1 MPDFRRLALGLLACF
16 AAALLTLVPMRAA
29 MAQNFVANQ
38 LENFLSTDTMEV
50 EIEGL
55 SGALTGNIR
64 IESVTVS
71 DPQGAFLTAR
81 DLAMDWSPF
90 ALVRSNLS
98 IENLTA
104 GQIVLERLPEG
115 QPESTDDSGGFSL
128 PSITADIEN
137 LAIEEFVLGE
147 AIAGQ
152 RARLRAQASLELAD
166 EPTSLSVNADIER
179 LDQPGQIAL
188 NVVYAPD
195 QNQLTVEINAS
206 EPAGGIVATLL
217 DIPGRPPVE
226 LTVNGSGPLSAFMAN
241 GSLTIGGEA
250 AATLTARVDG
260 LDEGR
265 QVALSLNVAAQQY
278 LPEQY
283 QRFVE
288 GGANLDAQVL
298 IADNGIYRI
307 DQAVLSSD
315 TVSLTARG
323 ALDLAGGGNDLT
335 VSLAARD
342 GGPLE
347 YSFGTQPGGGAI
359 SVDNLQATL
368 QGSLADAQLNATAS
382 VASASFGEY
391 AASDV
396 EAELSS
402 QGFNVRTQRG
412 PFSLQANAA
421 SVAAPEGVADRML
434 EGPVRIA
441 LDGALTESGLQIDS
455 SEVRTE
461 TASAS
466 AEGSAALDFSVFDL
480 GLDAQFQ
487 TTALS
492 AALAPIAGEELAIS
506 ANVARTPDAA
516 LSLQNLSVSGAGL
529 SVEGEA
535 RLADGTVSAD
545 ISGRLAEASDVNA
558 ALSGAA
564 EFSLTAEGPVEQPEV
579 ALTIDANELSI
590 NGRELAGLTVRAQG
604 ALDPA
609 SPSGRLEVSGTLDG
623 QPLTGS
629 AQLETLDNGERRI
642 TDLSIRQGPNSITG
656 DLRLSEAFLP
666 IGTLDIAIE
675 DLGPLAALGGLDAAG
690 DLDGTVSLEVTADN
704 TPTATLDLA
713 ANEVSVAG
721 STLSG
726 AEIDLTVADYLGMP
740 QPVGTVSAAAVD
752 AAGVAVRD
760 LQVSLVEEG
769 EATRIE
775 VSADA
780 NGVPVELGG
789 NVSFDQAAT
798 QIGLS
803 RLTAEIP
810 DAAVSLR
817 EAASVRIADGTT
829 TLSGL
834 TLDVGDG
841 TVQLSGSAGDQL
853 DLTLSLQAV
862 PAAVVNPFVD
872 GLDAS
877 GTVSG
882 EVRVT
887 GTPADPNVTF
897 SISVDQLAVAQSRSG
912 DVPPIDGT
920 LAGRYA
926 GGTLTLET
934 ARLDLGTGSLTASGS
949 VGDEYDLDVRLNAVP
964 VALANGF
971 VDGLDASGTIS
982 GTASVTGP
990 RTDPSATFDIEGRD
1004 ITAEEIAAAGIAPLT
1019 LDLSGSYANGTLDL
1033 GKADVSVGD
1042 GSLTASGTIGESLDI
1057 QLRANELPVGLAN
1070 GFVPDLDAEGTIS
1083 GSASASG
1090 SLSDPTATF
1099 DLTGTGITTRQ
1110 IAQSGTAPLD
1120 LRLAGR
1126 YADGTADLETAVVN
1140 VGDGSLTASGQIGQT
1155 LDVAVDVNNIPV
1167 GLANGFVDGLGAE
1180 GRISGTA
1187 QASGTL
1193 SDPTATFD
1201 LAGTGITADGIEE
1214 SGIGPLEITASGRF
1228 ADGTLAL
1235 ETVRANVGDASL
1247 TASGT
1252 IGEQLDLQLSLDQL
1266 PVGLVNGYLPDLG
1279 AEGTISGEA
1288 TATGSLADPQ
1298 AEFTLN
1304 GTGITTRQIA
1314 QSGVAPL
1321 SLDVTG
1327 SFADGTATIQTA
1339 DVTVGDGSLSASG
1352 TVGETLDLDLTLD
1365 QLPVGLAN
1373 GFVEG
1378 LDAEGTISGSATATG
1393 SLADPQAEFTFTGT
1407 GITTEQIARSG
1418 VAPLSLDVTG
1428 SFADGTATIDTAEVS
1443 VGGGSLSAS
1452 GTVGETLD
1460 LDLTL
1465 DQLPVGL
1472 ANGFV
1477 EGLNAEGTISGSATA
1492 TGSLADPRAEFT
1504 LTGSGITTRQ
1514 IAQSGV
1520 APLSLDVAG
1529 SFADGTATIETADV
1543 SVGDGSLSASG
1554 TVGETLDLDLTL
1566 DQLPV
1571 GLANGFVDGL
1581 GAQGTVSGT
1590 ASATGSLSNP
1600 DARFDIDLADVSVAQ
1615 GRAAGAPAID
1625 GTAQGRYADGQL
1637 SLTEANVS
1645 VGGGMIDISGTAGPN
1660 ALDLTAEI
1668 SDLPASIAGSAVSGL
1683 APQGTINGTVR
1694 ATGSP
1699 SAPLVTYDISG
1710 TGLSVQQ
1717 TRDAGV
1723 GALSVDTT
1731 GQYTG
1736 DRVTTE
1742 TTVTGADGIQLTA
1755 NGAVNLSG
1763 TPTLDIALD
1772 GTAPLSAANRILAEG
1787 GRSIE
1792 GTVAVDARVTGP
1804 ISQPNVVGSVSTAG
1818 ARLVDTNYNIA
1829 LDNITTTIA
1838 LNGQSAS
1845 IESFT
1850 AQLSSGGS
1858 LTIDGTVG
1866 LDGDLPADL
1875 SIRLVDGRYNDGEL
1889 IAARLGADLT
1899 LTGPLLGQ
1907 PLLAGEINA
1916 EEINVLV
1923 PENLPS
1929 SLAQINVEHR
1939 NAAPAVYEQQDE
1951 INPDR
1956 NAGAN
1961 PGGGIAFDLTFN
1973 APSRV
1978 FVRGRGLDVEL
1989 GGTVDITGPSAS
2001 PSIVGGFELQ
2011 RGRFVILGRRLD
2023 FDRGRLSFT
2032 GALVPTLD
2040 LLARSDTGDATVYV
2054 AVTGPANDPSF
2065 TFSSSP
2071 ALPQDEVLARL
2082 IFGQGTSN
2090 LSPLQIAQLAEAAAS
2105 LAGVGGST
2113 GLLENLRAQLGVDD
2127 LDIRTTADGQTAV
2140 GVGRYLNENTYLG
2153 VDSTG
2158 RVSIDLDLGAGL
2170 KARGAVDA
2178 EGGGEVGVFY
2188 EGEF

>member
-1 MPDFRRLALGLLACF
+1 MPDLRRLALGFVACL

-55 SGALTGNIR
+55 SGALTGSIR

-71 DPQGAFLTAR
+71 DPQGTFLTAR

-115 QPESTDDSGGFSL
+115 QPESADDSGGFSL
-128 PSITADIEN
+128 PSITADIDN

-152 RARLRAQASLELAD
+152 RARLRAQASLQLAAD
-166 EPTSLSVNADIER
+166 PTSLSVNADIER

-188 NVVYAPD
+188 NVDYAPD
-195 QNQLTVEINAS
+195 QNQLAVDIDAS
-206 EPAGGIVATLL
+206 EPAGGLVATLL

-241 GSLTIGGEA
+241 GSLTVGGEP

-260 LDEGR
+260 IDEGR
-265 QVALSLNVAAQQY
+265 RVGLSLSVAAQQY
-278 LPEQY
+278 VPEPY
-283 QRFVE
+283 QRYLE
-288 GGANLDAQVL
+288 GGANIDAQVV
-298 IADNGIYRI
+298 IADDGTYRI
-307 DQAVLSSD
+307 EQGVLSSD
-315 TVSLTARG
+315 AISLTAQG
-323 ALDLAGGGNDLT
+323 TVDLTGSGNDLT
-335 VSLAARD
+335 LSLASRD
-342 GGPLE
+342 GSPIA
-347 YSFGTQPGGGAI
+347 YTFGTQPDGGAV
-359 SVDNLQATL
+359 SLASLEATL
-368 QGSLADAQLNATAS
+368 QGALAAAQINATAT
-382 VASASFGEY
+382 APSASFGEY
-391 AASDV
+391 AASDID
-396 EAELSS
+396 AEISS
-402 QGFNVRTQRG
+402 QGFDVTALRG
-412 PFSLQANAA
+412 PFTLQANAA
-421 SVAAPEGVADRML
+421 SVAPPEGVADRML
-434 EGPVRIA
+434 QGPLRIA
-441 LDGALTESGLQIDS
+441 LDGALTESGLQIVT

-466 AEGSAALDFSVFDL
+466 AQGTAALDFSVFDL

-487 TTALS
+487 TAALS
-492 AALAPIAGEELAIS
+492 AALAPIAGEELAVS
-506 ANVARTPDAA
+506 GQVARTDGA
-516 LSLQNLSVSGAGL
+516 LTLQNLSVSGAGL

-579 ALTIDANELSI
+579 ALTVDANELSI

-629 AQLETLDNGERRI
+629 AELETLGNGERRI

-656 DLRLSEAFLP
+656 DLRLTEAFLP
-666 IGTLDIAIE
+666 IGTLDVAIE

-690 DLDGTVSLEVTADN
+690 DLDGTVSLEVTADD

-713 ANEVSVAG
+713 ADEVTLAG

-769 EATRIE
+769 EATQIQ
-775 VSADA
+775 VTASVD
-780 NGVPVELGG
+780 GVPVELAG
-789 NVSFDQAAT
+789 NVSFPDGAT

-803 RLTAEIP
+803 QLTADIP

-817 EAASVRIADGTT
+817 EAASIRIADGTT
-829 TLSGL
+829 SLSDV
-834 TLDVGDG
+834 TLDVGGG
-841 TVQLSGSAGDQL
+841 TIQLSGSVGDQY
-853 DLTLSLQAV
+853 DLALSLESV
-862 PAAVVNPFVD
+862 PAAVVNPFVE

-882 EVRVT
+882 EARVT
-887 GTPADPNVTF
+887 GPTADPNATF

-912 DVPPIDGT
+912 DVPPTDGT
-920 LAGRYA
+920 LAGRYQ

-934 ARLDLGTGSLTASGS
+934 AQLDLGTGSLTASGS
-949 VGDEYDLDVRLNAVP
+949 VGEQYDLDVRLNAVP

-990 RTDPSATFDIEGRD
+990 RADPSATFDIEGREV
-1004 ITAEEIAAAGIAPLT
+1004 TAEEIAAAGIAPLT
-1019 LDLSGSYANGTLDL
+1019 LDLSGSYADGTLDL
-1033 GKADVSVGD
+1033 DEANVAVGE
-1042 GSLTASGTIGESLDI
+1042 GSLTASGTIGETLDV

-1126 YADGTADLETAVVN
+1126 YADGTANLETAVVN

-1167 GLANGFVDGLGAE
+1167 GLANGFVEGLGAE
-1180 GRISGTA
+1180 GTISGTA

-1214 SGIGPLEITASGRF
+1214 SGIAPLDITASGRL

-1235 ETVRANVGDASL
+1235 ETARADLGDGSL

-1279 AEGTISGEA
+1279 AEGTLSGSA

-1298 AEFTLN
+1298 AEFTL
-1304 GTGITTRQIA
+1304 TGSDITTQQIA

-1321 SLDVTG
+1321 SLDVAG
-1327 SFADGTATIQTA
+1327 SYADGTATIANA

-1352 TVGETLDLDLTLD
+1352 TVGETLDLDLDLN

-1373 GFVEG
+1373 GFVDG
-1378 LDAEGTISGSATATG
+1378 LGAEGTISGQATATG
-1393 SLADPQAEFTFTGT
+1393 SLADPQAEF
-1407 GITTEQIARSG
+1407 A
-1418 VAPLSLDVTG
+1418 
-1428 SFADGTATIDTAEVS
+1428 
-1443 VGGGSLSAS
+1443 
-1452 GTVGETLD
+1452 
-1460 LDLTL
+1460 
-1465 DQLPVGL
+1465 
-1472 ANGFV
+1472 
-1477 EGLNAEGTISGSATA
+1477 
-1492 TGSLADPRAEFT
+1492 

-1529 SFADGTATIETADV
+1529 SYADGTATIETADV
-1543 SVGDGSLSASG
+1543 TVGDGSLSASG
-1554 TVGETLDLDLTL
+1554 TVGETLDLDLDL
-1566 DQLPV
+1566 NQLPV

-1590 ASATGSLSNP
+1590 ASAEGSLSNP
-1600 DARFDIDLADVSVAQ
+1600 DARFDIDLSDVSVAQ

-1625 GTAQGRYADGQL
+1625 GTA
-1637 SLTEANVS
+1637 
-1645 VGGGMIDISGTAGPN
+1645 
-1660 ALDLTAEI
+1660 
-1668 SDLPASIAGSAVSGL
+1668 
-1683 APQGTINGTVR
+1683 
-1694 ATGSP
+1694 
-1699 SAPLVTYDISG
+1699 
-1710 TGLSVQQ
+1710 
-1717 TRDAGV
+1717 
-1723 GALSVDTT
+1723 
-1731 GQYTG
+1731 
-1736 DRVTTE
+1736 
-1742 TTVTGADGIQLTA
+1742 
-1755 NGAVNLSG
+1755 
-1763 TPTLDIALD
+1763 
-1772 GTAPLSAANRILAEG
+1772 
-1787 GRSIE
+1787 
-1792 GTVAVDARVTGP
+1792 
-1804 ISQPNVVGSVSTAG
+1804 
-1818 ARLVDTNYNIA
+1818 
-1829 LDNITTTIA
+1829 
-1838 LNGQSAS
+1838 
-1845 IESFT
+1845 
-1850 AQLSSGGS
+1850 
-1858 LTIDGTVG
+1858 
-1866 LDGDLPADL
+1866 
-1875 SIRLVDGRYNDGEL
+1875 
-1889 IAARLGADLT
+1889 
-1899 LTGPLLGQ
+1899 
-1907 PLLAGEINA
+1907 
-1916 EEINVLV
+1916 
-1923 PENLPS
+1923 
-1929 SLAQINVEHR
+1929 
-1939 NAAPAVYEQQDE
+1939 
-1951 INPDR
+1951 
-1956 NAGAN
+1956 
-1961 PGGGIAFDLTFN
+1961 
-1973 APSRV
+1973 
-1978 FVRGRGLDVEL
+1978 
-1989 GGTVDITGPSAS
+1989 
-2001 PSIVGGFELQ
+2001 
-2011 RGRFVILGRRLD
+2011 
-2023 FDRGRLSFT
+2023 
-2032 GALVPTLD
+2032 
-2040 LLARSDTGDATVYV
+2040 
-2054 AVTGPANDPSF
+2054 
-2065 TFSSSP
+2065 
-2071 ALPQDEVLARL
+2071 
-2082 IFGQGTSN
+2082 
-2090 LSPLQIAQLAEAAAS
+2090 
-2105 LAGVGGST
+2105 
-2113 GLLENLRAQLGVDD
+2113 
-2127 LDIRTTADGQTAV
+2127 
-2140 GVGRYLNENTYLG
+2140 
-2153 VDSTG
+2153 
-2158 RVSIDLDLGAGL
+2158 
-2170 KARGAVDA
+2170 
-2178 EGGGEVGVFY
+2178 
-2188 EGEF
+2188 